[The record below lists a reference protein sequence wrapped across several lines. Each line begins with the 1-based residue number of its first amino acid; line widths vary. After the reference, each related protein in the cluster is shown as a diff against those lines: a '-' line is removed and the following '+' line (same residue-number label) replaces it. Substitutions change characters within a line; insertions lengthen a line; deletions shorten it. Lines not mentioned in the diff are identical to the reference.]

1 MHSLNCIL
9 FALAPPGPGG
19 EGPGALVQLFPL
31 LIVFGIFYVLLIR
44 PQNRQRREH
53 EAMLKALK
61 KGDKVVTN
69 GGIHGTI
76 SGLMGDTLK
85 LRIADQVSVILNRA
99 AVATKVG
106 EEEKE

>member
-1 MHSLNCIL
+1 MQNLFSIL
-9 FALAPPGPGG
+9 FAMTTPGQGG
-19 EGPGALVQLFPL
+19 EGPGALASLFPL

-44 PQNRQRREH
+44 PQSQQRKQH
-53 EAMLKALK
+53 DAMLQSLK

-85 LRIADQVSVILNRA
+85 VRIADQVSVIVNRSA
-99 AVATKVG
+99 IASKLG
-106 EEEKE
+106 EESE